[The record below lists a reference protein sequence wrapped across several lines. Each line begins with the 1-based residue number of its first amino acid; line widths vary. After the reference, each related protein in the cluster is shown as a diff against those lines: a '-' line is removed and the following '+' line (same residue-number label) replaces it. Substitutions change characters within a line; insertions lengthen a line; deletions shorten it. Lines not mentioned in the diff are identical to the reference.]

1 MASIDFSTITQLDSQ
16 FHVACGTKEIY
27 LSELDG
33 MNYADVFSDFGIND
47 PELLC
52 IMAEEQAFLD
62 KLTK

>member
-1 MASIDFSTITQLDSQ
+1 MASIDFSTVNQLDASD
-16 FHVACGTKEIY
+16 FAPCGTEVY

-52 IMAEEQAFLD
+52 ILAEEQSFLD
-62 KLTK
+62 LLTK